1 MHWLRFRH
9 AGQTGLG
16 CLVGDAVEVYQ
27 GDLFAEHQPT
37 GQTLP
42 LTDIEWLTPCQPTQ
56 MVAIWNNFHAL
67 AEKNSYATPEEPLW
81 LLKSPS
87 SFNPHT
93 GRIPK
98 PAVYDGRI
106 VYEGELGIVIGKTTR
121 NVSEAD
127 APAHIFGY
135 TCVNDVTALEILQ
148 RDPSFAQWARAKSFD
163 GFGCFGP
170 VISTESPLASAEV
183 VVTVGGRERQR
194 YPLADMICPPARLV
208 ALISRDLT
216 LQPGDVIACG
226 TSVGVLP
233 IKPGSEVT
241 VTIEGIGTLAN
252 TLAAD

>member
-9 AGQTGLG
+9 GGTTSFGRLE
-16 CLVGDAVEVYQ
+16 GDTVHVHS
-27 GDLFAEHQPT
+27 GDLFADRQPT

-42 LTDIEWLTPCQPTQ
+42 LASIEWLTPCQPTQ

-67 AEKNSYATPEEPLW
+67 AEKNGYTIPEEPLW

-87 SFNPHT
+87 SFNPHAAP
-93 GRIPK
+93 IPK
-98 PAVYDGRI
+98 PAAYDGRI
-106 VYEGELGIVIGKTTR
+106 VYEGELGIVIGKTAR

-127 APAHIFGY
+127 APQHIFGY

-170 VISTESPLASAEV
+170 VISTEPPPAAAEV

-241 VTIEGIGTLAN
+241 VSIEGIGTLAN
-252 TLAAD
+252 TLAAE